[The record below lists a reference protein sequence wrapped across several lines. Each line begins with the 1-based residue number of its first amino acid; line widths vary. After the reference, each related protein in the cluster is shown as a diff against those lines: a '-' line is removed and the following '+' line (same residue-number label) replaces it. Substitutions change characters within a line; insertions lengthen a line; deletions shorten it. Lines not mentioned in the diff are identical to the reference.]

1 MSNLSRIQKYFPF
14 LLYGIFAIFLF
25 QFRANLDRNGLY
37 VSSDGAIKLIQTVQ
51 YKEKGYLQNECL
63 YPSKDIDPN
72 YAWFP
77 ISYPWALL
85 QKGETE
91 TRCVFEY
98 PPFFYWLGAFFHT
111 FLSLEW
117 ILFLPLCFYVL
128 AMFVLDRLL
137 TEIQIKTIYR
147 IVFVFFYFFSFP
159 LLTAMDYTESPSF
172 LFLYLLGFFY
182 FVRSIKFGKIWGD
195 EYSPL
200 VVSGVFLGLSFFLRL
215 EILIPFA
222 MLCLVYLLTYRD
234 FKKTFVLGISFSM
247 VVSLCLVYHYVVS
260 GHILGFRYV
269 SSIDYNQNASP
280 SLLARA
286 SLLKAYL
293 WGDHLMVGLLTFN
306 PFVYLLI
313 FGTFL
318 MRFIFGNSRSGTV
331 FYLSGLFSLFIIPL
345 YITFYGGVGYFGLR
359 YLEAPVL
366 LLLIGFCLY
375 FVKFLQNT
383 STWAKLSILL
393 PLLALFYFNFLSTRE
408 GLKVLRNASRDL
420 ASLHSHFTDSKQ
432 YVVHTSLYSSI
443 WMGKSYFH
451 KRHLLTSN
459 QEDFN
464 HFLGIVE
471 KGETFTVI
479 ESPKNIYI
487 SPDIPL
493 SLHARYLTNIQFDAN
508 VIQHRKTMNMYGVN
522 IHQFQKQ

>member
-1 MSNLSRIQKYFPF
+1 
-14 LLYGIFAIFLF
+14 
-25 QFRANLDRNGLY
+25 
-37 VSSDGAIKLIQTVQ
+37 
-51 YKEKGYLQNECL
+51 
-63 YPSKDIDPN
+63 
-72 YAWFP
+72 
-77 ISYPWALL
+77 
-85 QKGETE
+85 
-91 TRCVFEY
+91 
-98 PPFFYWLGAFFHT
+98 
-111 FLSLEW
+111 
-117 ILFLPLCFYVL
+117 
-128 AMFVLDRLL
+128 
-137 TEIQIKTIYR
+137 
-147 IVFVFFYFFSFP
+147 
-159 LLTAMDYTESPSF
+159 
-172 LFLYLLGFFY
+172 
-182 FVRSIKFGKIWGD
+182 
-195 EYSPL
+195 
-200 VVSGVFLGLSFFLRL
+200 
-215 EILIPFA
+215 
-222 MLCLVYLLTYRD
+222 
-234 FKKTFVLGISFSM
+234 
-247 VVSLCLVYHYVVS
+247 
-260 GHILGFRYV
+260 
-269 SSIDYNQNASP
+269 
-280 SLLARA
+280 
-286 SLLKAYL
+286 
-293 WGDHLMVGLLTFN
+293 
-306 PFVYLLI
+306 
-313 FGTFL
+313 